1 MPMVLIIEKAS
12 VDNEQRK
19 SGSRGVV
26 EDQVERTKT
35 PCWKEE
41 ILRENSRSRD
51 HSIYDFVLVVAWE
64 NPLEPRYATLMAYH
78 WSVEEI

>member
-26 EDQVERTKT
+26 GDQVERTKT

-41 ILRENSRSRD
+41 ILRENSEAGTIQPMISFWWWLGRIPWNR
-51 HSIYDFVLVVAWE
+51 VML
-64 NPLEPRYATLMAYH
+64 R
-78 WSVEEI
+78 